1 MAKKKV
7 RLVPLSEDLEKLALC
22 AVMRG
27 VVPDS
32 EVHEDELSKLGKLV
46 LKAIRHLRSY
56 EDAPEEL
63 PVASIQ
69 ATAAEILGADH
80 NEVRT
85 YTSSCFALASGR
97 EAGDLLRAV
106 RQKSILVDILN
117 EAGNQ
122 LATGAMDLGKIAETL
137 ATEDEGARTLSSASD
152 LLINGLPQ
160 EPTGLH
166 LKTLPLISEASGGL
180 MGMWAVASEAGVGKS
195 TLAVQLAV
203 EYNRIGPVLYYD
215 MENGPEVMLYRIGK
229 RYGGDVDKA
238 RLATKNIYFRE
249 SIRTLSEDL
258 RSMKNRRCLV
268 VIDSLQK
275 LPTSADNRRVS
286 LDLWVHRFER
296 LKKQGHT
303 IVLISEKNREQYGA
317 ATQRGFKET
326 GEIEYSA
333 DFGFHLLPE
342 KGMDTMSKVII
353 VKNRH
358 RPHSGSVCYLERV
371 NGFRFVERT

>member
-1 MAKKKV
+1 VKKKV

-27 VVPDS
+27 VVPDT
-32 EVHEDELSKLGKLV
+32 ELHEDELSKLGKLI
-46 LKAIRHLRSY
+46 LKAVRHLRSY
-56 EDAPEEL
+56 DDAPEEL

-69 ATAAEILGADH
+69 ATASEILGADH
-80 NEVRT
+80 HEVRD
-85 YTSSCFALASGR
+85 YTASCFALAAGR
-97 EAGDLLRAV
+97 EAGDVLRAV
-106 RQKSILVDILN
+106 RQKSILVEVLN

-122 LATGAMDLGKIAETL
+122 LATGALELGRISEALCQE
-137 ATEDEGARTLSSASD
+137 EEARTLSSASE
-152 LLINGLPQ
+152 LLAHGLPK
-160 EPTGLH
+160 EPTGLE
-166 LKTLPLISEASGGL
+166 LKTLPLISQASGGL

-203 EYNRIGPVLYYD
+203 EYNRVGPVLYYD

-229 RYGGDVDKA
+229 RYGGDVEKA
-238 RLATKNIYFRE
+238 RRATKNIYFRE
-249 SIRTLSEDL
+249 TIKTLSEDL
-258 RSMKNRRCLV
+258 RLMGKRRCLV
-268 VIDSLQK
+268 VVDSLQK
-275 LPTSADNRRVS
+275 LPTSVDNRRSS
-286 LDLWVHRFER
+286 LDVWVHRFER

-303 IVLISEKNREQYGA
+303 VILISEKNREQYGE

-342 KGMDTMSKVII
+342 KNMDTMSKVII

-358 RPHSGSVCYLERV
+358 RPHSGSVCFLERV

>member
-1 MAKKKV
+1 MKKKV

-27 VVPDS
+27 VVPES
-32 EVHEDELSKLGKLV
+32 ELHEDELSKLGKLI
-46 LKAIRHLRSY
+46 LKAVRHLRSY
-56 EDAPEEL
+56 DDAPEEL

-69 ATAAEILGADH
+69 ATASEILGADH
-80 NEVRT
+80 HEIRD
-85 YTSSCFALASGR
+85 YTASCFALAAGK

-106 RQKSILVDILN
+106 RQKSILVQVLN

-122 LATGAMDLGKIAETL
+122 LATGTLDLGKISESL
-137 ATEDEGARTLSSASD
+137 SQEDDVRKLSSASE
-152 LLINGLPQ
+152 LLANGLPE
-160 EPTGLH
+160 EPTGLQ
-166 LKTLPLISEASGGL
+166 LKTLPLLSQASGGL

-195 TLAVQLAV
+195 TLAVQLSV
-203 EYNRIGPVLYYD
+203 EYGRVGPVLYYD
-215 MENGPEVMLYRIGK
+215 MENGPDVMLYRIGK
-229 RYGGDVDKA
+229 RYGGDVAKA
-238 RLATKNIYFRE
+238 RQATKNIYFRE
-249 SIRTLSEDL
+249 SIRSLSDDL
-258 RSMKNRRCLV
+258 RSMGKRKCLV
-268 VIDSLQK
+268 VVDSLQK
-275 LPTSADNRRVS
+275 LPTSVDNRRSS
-286 LDLWVHRFER
+286 LDVWVHRFER
-296 LKKQGHT
+296 LKKRGHT
-303 IVLISEKNREQYGA
+303 VILISEKNREQYGE

-342 KGMDTMSKVII
+342 KNMDTMSKVII

>member
-1 MAKKKV
+1 MKKKV

-32 EVHEDELSKLGKLV
+32 ELHEDELSKLGKLI
-46 LKAIRHLRSY
+46 LKAVRHLRSY

-69 ATAAEILGADH
+69 ATASEILGADH
-80 NEVRT
+80 HEVRD
-85 YTSSCFALASGR
+85 YTASCFALAAGR

-106 RQKSILVDILN
+106 RQKSILVQVLN

-122 LATGAMDLGKIAETL
+122 LATGTLDLGKISESL
-137 ATEDEGARTLSSASD
+137 SQEDDVRKLSSASE
-152 LLINGLPQ
+152 LLANGLPE
-160 EPTGLH
+160 EPTGLQ
-166 LKTLPLISEASGGL
+166 LKTLPLLSQASGGL

-203 EYNRIGPVLYYD
+203 EYGRVGPVLYYD
-215 MENGPEVMLYRIGK
+215 MENGPDVMLYRVGK
-229 RYGGDVDKA
+229 RYGGDVAKA
-238 RLATKNIYFRE
+238 RQATKNIYFRE
-249 SIRTLSEDL
+249 SIRSLSDDL
-258 RSMKNRRCLV
+258 RSMGKRKCLV
-268 VIDSLQK
+268 VVDSLQK
-275 LPTSADNRRVS
+275 LPTSVDNRRSS
-286 LDLWVHRFER
+286 LDVWVHRFER

-303 IVLISEKNREQYGA
+303 VILISEKNREQYGE

>member
-1 MAKKKV
+1 MKKKV

-32 EVHEDELSKLGKLV
+32 ELHEDELSKLGKLI
-46 LKAIRHLRSY
+46 LKAVRHLRSY

-69 ATAAEILGADH
+69 ATASEILGADH
-80 NEVRT
+80 HEVRD
-85 YTSSCFALASGR
+85 YTASCFALAAGR

-106 RQKSILVDILN
+106 RQKSILVQVLN

-122 LATGAMDLGKIAETL
+122 LATGTLDLGKISESL
-137 ATEDEGARTLSSASD
+137 SQEDDVRKLLSASE
-152 LLINGLPQ
+152 LLANGLPE
-160 EPTGLH
+160 EPTGLQ
-166 LKTLPLISEASGGL
+166 LKTLPLLSQASGGL

-203 EYNRIGPVLYYD
+203 EYGRVGPVLYYD
-215 MENGPEVMLYRIGK
+215 MENGPDVMLYRVGK
-229 RYGGDVDKA
+229 RYGGDVAKA
-238 RLATKNIYFRE
+238 RQATKNIYFRE
-249 SIRTLSEDL
+249 SIRSLSDDL
-258 RSMKNRRCLV
+258 RSMGKRKCLV
-268 VIDSLQK
+268 VVDSLQK
-275 LPTSADNRRVS
+275 LPTSVDNRRSS
-286 LDLWVHRFER
+286 LDVWVHRFER

-303 IVLISEKNREQYGA
+303 VILISEKNREQYGE

>member
-1 MAKKKV
+1 MKKKV

-32 EVHEDELSKLGKLV
+32 ELHEDELSKLGKLI
-46 LKAIRHLRSY
+46 LKAVRHLRSY
-56 EDAPEEL
+56 ENAPEEL

-69 ATAAEILGADH
+69 ATASEILGADH
-80 NEVRT
+80 HEVRD
-85 YTSSCFALASGR
+85 YTSSCFALAAGR

-106 RQKSILVDILN
+106 RQKSILVQVLN

-122 LATGAMDLGKIAETL
+122 LATGTLDLGKISESL
-137 ATEDEGARTLSSASD
+137 SQEDDVRKLSSASE
-152 LLINGLPQ
+152 LLANGLPE
-160 EPTGLH
+160 EPTGLQ
-166 LKTLPLISEASGGL
+166 LKTLPLLSQASGGL

-203 EYNRIGPVLYYD
+203 EYGRVGPVLYYD
-215 MENGPEVMLYRIGK
+215 MENGPEVMLYRVGK
-229 RYGGDVDKA
+229 RYGGDVEKA
-238 RLATKNIYFRE
+238 RQATKNIYFRE
-249 SIRTLSEDL
+249 SIRSLSDDL
-258 RSMKNRRCLV
+258 RSMGKRKCLV
-268 VIDSLQK
+268 VVDSLQK
-275 LPTSADNRRVS
+275 LPTSVDNRRSS
-286 LDLWVHRFER
+286 LDVWVHRFER

-303 IVLISEKNREQYGA
+303 VVLISEKNREQYGE

-342 KGMDTMSKVII
+342 KGIDTMSKVII

>member
-1 MAKKKV
+1 MKKKV

-27 VVPDS
+27 VVPDT
-32 EVHEDELSKLGKLV
+32 ELHEDELSKLGKLI
-46 LKAIRHLRSY
+46 LKAVRHLRSY
-56 EDAPEEL
+56 ENAPEEL

-80 NEVRT
+80 NEVRS
-85 YTSSCFALASGR
+85 YTSSCFALAAGR
-97 EAGDLLRAV
+97 EAGDLLKAV
-106 RQKSILVDILN
+106 RQKSILVEVLN

-122 LATGAMDLGKIAETL
+122 LATGSLDLGKISESLSQEAEGT
-137 ATEDEGARTLSSASD
+137 RTLCSASD
-152 LLINGLPQ
+152 MLVNGLPR
-160 EPTGLH
+160 EPTGLE
-166 LKTLPLISEASGGL
+166 LKTLPLISQSSGGL
-180 MGMWAVASEAGVGKS
+180 MGMWAIASEAGVGKS

-203 EYNRIGPVLYYD
+203 EYNRVGPVLYYD
-215 MENGPEVMLYRIGK
+215 MENGPDVMLYRIGK
-229 RYGGDVDKA
+229 RYGGDVEKA
-238 RLATKNIYFRE
+238 RRATKNIYFRE
-249 SIRTLSEDL
+249 TIKTLSEDI
-258 RSMKNRRCLV
+258 RIMGKRRCLIV
-268 VIDSLQK
+268 VDSLQK
-275 LPTSADNRRVS
+275 LPTSVDNRRSS
-286 LDLWVHRFER
+286 LDMWVHRFER

-303 IVLISEKNREQYGA
+303 VILISEKNREQYGE

-342 KGMDTMSKVII
+342 KNMDTMSRVII

>member
-1 MAKKKV
+1 MKKKV

-32 EVHEDELSKLGKLV
+32 ELHEDELSKLGKLI
-46 LKAIRHLRSY
+46 LKAVRHLRSY

-69 ATAAEILGADH
+69 ATASEILGADH
-80 NEVRT
+80 HEVRD
-85 YTSSCFALASGR
+85 YTASCFALAAGR

-106 RQKSILVDILN
+106 RQKSILVQVLN

-122 LATGAMDLGKIAETL
+122 LATGTLDLGKISESL
-137 ATEDEGARTLSSASD
+137 SQEDDVRKLSSASE
-152 LLINGLPQ
+152 LLANGLPE
-160 EPTGLH
+160 EPTGLQ
-166 LKTLPLISEASGGL
+166 LKTLPLISQSSGGL
-180 MGMWAVASEAGVGKS
+180 MGMWAIASEAGVGKS

-203 EYNRIGPVLYYD
+203 EYGRVGPVLYYD
-215 MENGPEVMLYRIGK
+215 MENGPEVMLYRVGK
-229 RYGGDVDKA
+229 RYGGDVAKA
-238 RLATKNIYFRE
+238 RQATKNIYFRE
-249 SIRTLSEDL
+249 SIRSLSDDL
-258 RSMKNRRCLV
+258 RSMGKRKCLV
-268 VIDSLQK
+268 VVDSLQK
-275 LPTSADNRRVS
+275 LPTSVDNRRSS
-286 LDLWVHRFER
+286 LDVWVHRFER

-303 IVLISEKNREQYGA
+303 VILISEKNREQYGE